1 MWCQESH
8 KAAMTVNETALT
20 TQIFDQLRRAMAG
33 DPAGFTELYRD
44 YLADAW
50 DALRYLQEAVKQE
63 QAGEIRS
70 RAHQIKG
77 SSMVLGAPAVAQCAS
92 TLEDM
97 GRNADVEGAA
107 LMLERT
113 KAALLEVQTELS
125 ARLGAGVVPAN
136 ETAA

>member
-1 MWCQESH
+1 MWCQMPHE
-8 KAAMTVNETALT
+8 AAPMTVNETTLT
-20 TQIFDQLRRAMAG
+20 SQIFEQLRRAMAG

-50 DALRYLQEAVKQE
+50 DALRYLQEAVKQR

-77 SSMVLGAPAVAQCAS
+77 SSMVLGAPGVAQCAS

-97 GRNADVEGAA
+97 GRNADVEGAGR
-107 LMLERT
+107 MLEHART
-113 KAALLEVQTELS
+113 ALLELQTEIS
-125 ARLGAGVVPAN
+125 ARLGVEVIPAN
-136 ETAA
+136 E